1 MNLLNLVIDSAK
13 TVGHNLLLTDIRPFY
28 EYDGNNQRLDK
39 ISGYKYEVTLPERKF
54 EKIVVKITGNQRVN
68 MDDSCDFLPV
78 IFDDLQLK
86 LYWTPNGYNISA
98 SAKNV
103 RVKKEE

>member
-54 EKIVVKITGNQRVN
+54 EKISVKIAGNQRVS
-68 MDDSCDFLPV
+68 MDDSCDYMPV
-78 IFDDLQLK
+78 VFDDLQLK
-86 LYWTPNGYNISA
+86 LYWTPSGYNISA
-98 SAKNV
+98 TAKNV
-103 RVKKEE
+103 RVQKKE